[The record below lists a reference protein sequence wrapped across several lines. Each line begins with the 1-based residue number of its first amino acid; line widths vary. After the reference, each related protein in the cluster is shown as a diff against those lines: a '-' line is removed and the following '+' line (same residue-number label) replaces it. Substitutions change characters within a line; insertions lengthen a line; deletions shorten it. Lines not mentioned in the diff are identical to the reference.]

1 MAKKVLLECRA
12 MTWEENVEYNEFS
25 DSLAKNKVSG
35 KEYLSKI
42 VPWVMEHVYGVK
54 DINSFSPGELMAIY
68 TTTVSLTSNIRTDE
82 IKNLKTSTN
91 GSVSEANIVKT
102 RRLREITK
110 QPLDCETCKY
120 RPPELMEGNRE
131 AMMAWYLIRNCKRC
145 AIGIGGAVPQGVDW
159 QSASYIFDRY
169 KIRVSEL
176 LMEKLQK
183 LEDIEIQ
190 AFIEKTRKENPVR
203 KGVVRSG

>member
-1 MAKKVLLECRA
+1 M
-12 MTWEENVEYNEFS
+12 
-25 DSLAKNKVSG
+25 
-35 KEYLSKI
+35 
-42 VPWVMEHVYGVK
+42 
-54 DINSFSPGELMAIY
+54 
-68 TTTVSLTSNIRTDE
+68 
-82 IKNLKTSTN
+82 
-91 GSVSEANIVKT
+91 
-102 RRLREITK
+102 
-110 QPLDCETCKY
+110 
-120 RPPELMEGNRE
+120 
-131 AMMAWYLIRNCKRC
+131 
-145 AIGIGGAVPQGVDW
+145 DW